1 MQILLCSTVYLHTRT
16 TPSIYYCN
24 STTVSYHYH
33 FHIFFFTLFFS
44 PSDASSPSG
53 KEGKPVENG
62 VLVNDAPGK
71 LMHRFVVLFFLFF
84 LFFFFP
90 ISCPCSHVW
99 TNSNLVFMAF
109 VRGKCIAP
117 GPEAWRRQVCCRSV
131 ASSTLE
137 VLYFCKLS
145 LITQPRFGW
154 VPSQSSCIWR
164 WMLENWMLSG
174 RVRSAQCRGERTNDS
189 HLPGGGWLGDWLSW
203 E

>member
-71 LMHRFVVLFFLFF
+71 LMHRFVVLFLFF
-84 LFFFFP
+84 LFFFF
-90 ISCPCSHVW
+90 SQF
-99 TNSNLVFMAF
+99 LVLA
-109 VRGKCIAP
+109 VTCEQTVTWCLWHLLEGNVL
-117 GPEAWRRQVCCRSV
+117 RQVQKPEGGKSV
-131 ASSTLE
+131 AAPWLQ
-137 VLYFCKLS
+137 VL
-145 LITQPRFGW
+145 
-154 VPSQSSCIWR
+154 
-164 WMLENWMLSG
+164 
-174 RVRSAQCRGERTNDS
+174 
-189 HLPGGGWLGDWLSW
+189 
-203 E
+203 